1 METLPRILLVT
12 TTFTLVS
19 LLLLILFLHSELSKN
34 YGEDVIGLLN
44 IQIAEAALTRDTE
57 WVGKMDPFVTFDVD
71 GQQVHKT
78 ATKDDAGKEPVWN
91 EEVQTLEVRD
101 LGTAVKYTV
110 FDEDNFS
117 SDEVG
122 AHSVTLQEFCQE
134 PEAELWMEIFSG
146 GSSAGKVKFI
156 STFSNFKEVREL
168 EIDRL
173 AQEAAA

>member
-1 METLPRILLVT
+1 
-12 TTFTLVS
+12 
-19 LLLLILFLHSELSKN
+19 
-34 YGEDVIGLLN
+34 
-44 IQIAEAALTRDTE
+44 
-57 WVGKMDPFVTFDVD
+57 
-71 GQQVHKT
+71 VHKT

-101 LGTAVKYTV
+101 LGTSVKYTV

-122 AHSVTLQEFCQE
+122 QHSVTLQEFCQE

-146 GSSAGKVKFI
+146 GSSAGKVKFV